1 MAHLRFFSVL
11 LYNTS
16 LGNLKKRRRYMN
28 QIEYKTYLSML
39 TTNISINTRTVKS
52 NVDIILESSKDVNSR
67 INK

>member
-1 MAHLRFFSVL
+1 
-11 LYNTS
+11 
-16 LGNLKKRRRYMN
+16 MN